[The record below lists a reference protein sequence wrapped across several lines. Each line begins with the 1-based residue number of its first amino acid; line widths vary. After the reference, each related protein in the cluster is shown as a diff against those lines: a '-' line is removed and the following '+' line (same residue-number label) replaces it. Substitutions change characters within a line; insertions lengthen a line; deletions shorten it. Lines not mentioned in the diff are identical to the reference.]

1 MTRTRWT
8 IVAGLAATLLVAACG
23 GGSGAT
29 TAPGATSPAATTGAA
44 AATAP
49 APQGSGGI
57 GGSITALENLSSYK
71 FAITMAAE
79 GSANFSLVQSGGS
92 MTIGGTVIVKPA
104 IAMDMTMSTK
114 DATGTQTAFGYRIIG
129 DKAFISLGPDAWM
142 ETSAADA
149 QSTVD
154 SFKPENFMTNFGSL
168 DQMQAV
174 GDETKNGVATTH
186 YKGTAPTS
194 VGSMFGLPTGTW
206 TMEAWVAKDG
216 GYLVSSALVGEAT
229 DGKFTMSV
237 DISDLDSP
245 NNTVEPPA
253 SFTPMAS

>member
-1 MTRTRWT
+1 MPPPPEPWEAGAA
-8 IVAGLAATLLVAACG
+8 VAAAPVVAAGLV
-23 GGSGAT
+23 
-29 TAPGATSPAATTGAA
+29 APGAVVALLPPPQAATRSVAA
-44 AATAP
+44 RPAT
-49 APQGSGGI
+49 
-57 GGSITALENLSSYK
+57 
-71 FAITMAAE
+71 
-79 GSANFSLVQSGGS
+79 
-92 MTIGGTVIVKPA
+92 IVKPA